1 MTSEDKYA
9 LKSSAK
15 NRKSIF
21 VELSREKHKHTGVV
35 VVMFQGENRIL

>member
-9 LKSSAK
+9 LRVVLKT
-15 NRKSIF
+15 
-21 VELSREKHKHTGVV
+21 EKAYLWNFLERNTKHTGVV